1 MKKPERLVPVNA
13 DSIKR
18 ALQAI
23 GATQVEASRILGLSD
38 NYFSATLSTGKLP
51 GSVVERLAIYLRV
64 PADTLY
70 LPEEKKPEK
79 PSGGVTL
86 PDDMAKDSTVQAL
99 LLAVSQLTKTVNELS
114 DTLACMKSNEKNYY
128 VATAKWQ
135 ERLFNQIKYRP
146 KE

>member
-1 MKKPERLVPVNA
+1 MKKPEKTVPVNA

-18 ALQAI
+18 SLQAI
-23 GATQVEASRILGLSD
+23 GVTQAEASRIMGLTD
-38 NYFSATLSTGKLP
+38 NYLSASLSNEKLP
-51 GSVVERLAIYLRV
+51 ESVVERLAIFLRV
-64 PADTLY
+64 PADTL
-70 LPEEKKPEK
+70 LPVEEKKPEK

-99 LLAVSQLTKTVNELS
+99 LLAVTQLAKTVNEMA

-135 ERLFNQIKYRP
+135 EKLFNQIKYRP